1 MDNYVKILDYA
12 KSSNGYITNKEAEN
26 LGVNSTFLSN
36 LVNDKK
42 IERQKKVNDS
52 FVVSDQA
59 RDFQTVLK
67 AISNAP
73 DIREEKVNDIL
84 KRIEEGSYNISAND
98 IADKLLSK

>member
-1 MDNYVKILDYA
+1 MK
-12 KSSNGYITNKEAEN
+12 ITN
-26 LGVNSTFLSN
+26 LFSTTN
-36 LVNDKK
+36 IYNKTNVNDKK